1 MFDRV
6 LNMPR
11 FLILNITGSWTC
23 RGYTAFRIGLN
34 NFWTCLNMPKY
45 AWMCLNESSCFFLFP
60 HYNPLSIWMRGY
72 LLISTST
79 FYIKLKVIAWGITR
93 LLFWSDKIW
102 FYSSWKYLICFR
114 ANIFTRL
121 QITLFN
127 WLCTKLISKN
137 MILPTRKCLWT
148 SLKLSRKVKHSN
160 ANAEKKI
167 VAGFLARFAQFFSRY
182 NFFYV
187 NSRPGKSLQ
196 IWKWNIRRIY

>member
-1 MFDRV
+1 MNLPV
-6 LNMPR
+6 
-11 FLILNITGSWTC
+11 
-23 RGYTAFRIGLN
+23 
-34 NFWTCLNMPKY
+34 
-45 AWMCLNESSCFFLFP
+45 FFLFP

-93 LLFWSDKIW
+93 LLFWSNKIW

-121 QITLFN
+121 QITLLN